1 VATDYL
7 LDTAIAGRV
16 AQDDPLTLDK
26 LAQQARRIFVPI
38 IVIGELYFGAYKYAS
53 LHQSTKFLDMYDEF
67 LRRYKRR
74 IFVPNVETAQLYG
87 AIVAELTTKGQ
98 IIQRNDCW
106 IAALARQRGLTLA
119 TVDSDMLRVSGITVE
134 MW

>member
-1 VATDYL
+1 MATDYL

-26 LAQQARRIFVPI
+26 LAQQACRIFVPI

-74 IFVPNVETAQLYG
+74 IFVPNVETA
-87 AIVAELTTKGQ
+87 
-98 IIQRNDCW
+98 
-106 IAALARQRGLTLA
+106 
-119 TVDSDMLRVSGITVE
+119 
-134 MW
+134 